1 MSKQLP
7 FTTLIE
13 LAQRDV
19 DEASRTLGN
28 LQRRRDE
35 MLGKRHHLDGYRDE
49 YESKLGEAA
58 RAGMTMLERRNFD
71 AFLGTLGTA
80 INQQQAQV
88 TSLDQ
93 ALEAART
100 QWQLKKQKLAS
111 FEMLE
116 KRAMEAEK
124 KRVERTEQ
132 RATDE
137 FAARRAREPRETI

>member
-1 MSKQLP
+1 MSKRLP

-35 MLGKRHHLDGYRDE
+35 MLGKRHHLDGYREE
-49 YESKLGEAA
+49 YESKLAEVA
-58 RAGMTMLERRNFD
+58 RAGMTMLERRNYD

-80 INQQQAQV
+80 IDQQQAQV
-88 TSLDQ
+88 TSLDK
-93 ALEAART
+93 ALEAARS

-111 FEMLE
+111 FETLE
-116 KRAMEAEK
+116 KRAMDAEK

-132 RATDE
+132 RASDE
-137 FAARRAREPRETI
+137 FAARRARERRETI